1 MPFTD
6 ETRANSLAFRK
17 RKMLDRGWGTW
28 VKVRG
33 VRLYRTWTAM
43 KQRCCNP
50 NLKNYPWYGGK
61 GVVVCDEWLD
71 YATFRAWVVSNGYSK
86 AMTIDRIDSDGNYE
100 PSNCRWC
107 TSAENSKARWEG
119 KRVTEN
125 LP

>member
-1 MPFTD
+1 MFTR
-6 ETRANSLAFRK
+6 ENNNGTAAIK

-28 VKVRG
+28 ANGRK
-33 VRLYRTWTAM
+33 VRLYAIWSAM
-43 KQRCCNP
+43 KQRCYNP
-50 NLKNYPWYGGK
+50 NSYGYPWYGGK
-61 GVVVCDEWLD
+61 GVVVCDEWLE
-71 YATFRAWVVSNGYSK
+71 YATFRAWAVSNGYSK

-107 TSAENSKARWEG
+107 TRAENTKAMWEG